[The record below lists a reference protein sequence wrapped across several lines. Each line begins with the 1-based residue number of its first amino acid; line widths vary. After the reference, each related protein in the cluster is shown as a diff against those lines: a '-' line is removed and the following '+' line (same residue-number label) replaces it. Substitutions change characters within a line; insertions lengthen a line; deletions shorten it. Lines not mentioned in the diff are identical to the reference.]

1 MTTDKEMV
9 ILVIAARM
17 KRLLDNKENIPN
29 EDLEMLLDLSLGGE
43 A

>member
-9 ILVIAARM
+9 ILVIASKM
-17 KRLLDNKENIPN
+17 KRLVDNREPIPN
-29 EDLEMLLDLSLGGE
+29 EDIEMLLDLILGGE